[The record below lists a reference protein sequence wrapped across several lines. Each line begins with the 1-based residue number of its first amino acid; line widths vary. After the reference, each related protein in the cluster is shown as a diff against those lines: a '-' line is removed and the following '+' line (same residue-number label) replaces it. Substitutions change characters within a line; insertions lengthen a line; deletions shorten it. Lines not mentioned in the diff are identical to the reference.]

1 METNKAGLVE
11 DAVASVDRL
20 IEFAQRQGYA
30 DSVQFLAMA
39 RTQLLIDIHG
49 ITDAEFRAFCDWL
62 DGKQLPPKSRR
73 GSGPARVRRDGQM
86 RGMRRAWLCPQ
97 DAAALRRSLRRAG
110 PTSR

>member
-1 METNKAGLVE
+1 METNKAKLPE
-11 DAVASVDRL
+11 NAVAAIDRL
-20 IEFAQRQGYA
+20 IRFAQNQGFD

-62 DGKQLPPKSRR
+62 DGKQPPDQRR
-73 GSGPARVRRDGQM
+73 DSAPARVRRDGHL

-97 DAAALRRSLRRAG
+97 DAAALRRSQRRAG
-110 PTSR
+110 RATR